1 MGDGGNQWGI
11 HDNIHSWI
19 IRGDGFYDRK
29 VYLAGNAVL
38 ISRNWD
44 IFMVHMNLENTGSGY
59 FYVNQ
64 GAGYGIAS
72 DSRIKRNI
80 EELSPASSI
89 KFIKGLKPSSF
100 CMKNTCPTKQK
111 TADGQN
117 VEYEEPEFCCCAQEG
132 FIAQNVLESAIQAG
146 VSRHVCNHW
155 YEYEEEM
162 KKPVA
167 EQTLTDKNTLGVNDR
182 PILSHTVNAVK
193 GLMEEIDILT
203 QRNQV
208 LETWARE
215 QEVKMAKMQKDLEKM
230 AGLVSQLISKQ

>member
-1 MGDGGNQWGI
+1 MKYAFSSDWGI
-11 HDNIHSWI
+11 HDNNWSWLI
-19 IRGDGFYDRK
+19 KGDGLADRK
-29 VYLAGNAVL
+29 VYISGQAVL

-80 EELSPASSI
+80 EEISSVKSI
-89 KFIKGLKPSSF
+89 AFIQGLQPSSF

-111 TADGQN
+111 TADGKEIEY
-117 VEYEEPEFCCCAQEG
+117 VESEFCCCAQEG
-132 FIAQNVLESAIQAG
+132 FIAQNVLESAIHANI
-146 VSRHVCNHW
+146 SKHVCNHW

-162 KKPVA
+162 KKPVE

-182 PILSHTVNAVK
+182 PILSHAVNAIK
-193 GLMEEIDILT
+193 YL
-203 QRNQV
+203 
-208 LETWARE
+208 
-215 QEVKMAKMQKDLEKM
+215 LEKVERLEQRVI
-230 AGLVSQLISKQ
+230 ALESRSG